1 MSKQKKQA
9 LAITRKDDLGMNYL
23 KSLENESKYQITV
36 DPDNIYDM
44 SAEHKKFVELFV
56 QYRNLA
62 VVAELMSIEPVLAK
76 DYFTRYSTQQEIRRI
91 NSAFYHR
98 QVATNIIAFEDI
110 GSYLSSWLIGSDI
123 TEADRLKKGEKLQV
137 VKLLM
142 DWHKSMREI
151 IQAPEIITIQTIED
165 EIKELSVANIK
176 QLLTTKSIL
185 KTNEEKKLSKPQ
197 FNSDD
202 KDELIAQLNEDNMLS
217 KEELEYLETLSVKDL
232 LSLLKDEVWL
242 WNKQNII

>member
-1 MSKQKKQA
+1 MSRKKKQE
-9 LAITRKDDLGMNYL
+9 ITNVRQSDIGMNYL
-23 KSLENESKYQITV
+23 KSLEDDPKYQIEV
-36 DPDNIYDM
+36 DPDGFYEM
-44 SAEHKKFVELFV
+44 SCEHKTFVKLFV

-62 VVAELMSIEPVLAK
+62 IVAELMNIEPAIAK
-76 DYFTRYSTQQEIRRI
+76 DYFARYSTQQEIRRI
-91 NSAFYHR
+91 NTAIYHR

-110 GSYLSSWLIGSDI
+110 GSYLSSWLIGADI

-142 DWHKSMREI
+142 DWHKNMREI
-151 IQAPEIITIQTIED
+151 IQKPEIITVQTIED

-197 FNSDD
+197 FSSDD

-232 LSLLKDEVWL
+232 LSLLKEEV
-242 WNKQNII
+242 

>member
-1 MSKQKKQA
+1 MSKKKKQEIVK
-9 LAITRKDDLGMNYL
+9 LRKDDLGMNYL
-23 KSLENESKYQITV
+23 KSLEDDPKYQIEV
-36 DPDNIYDM
+36 DPDDFYEM
-44 SAEHKKFVELFV
+44 SGEHKTFVKLFV

-62 VVAELMSIEPVLAK
+62 VVAELMELDPVTAK

-91 NSAFYHR
+91 NTAIYHR

-110 GSYLSSWLIGSDI
+110 GSYLSSWLIGADI
-123 TEADRLKKGEKLQV
+123 TEADRLKKSEKLQV

-151 IQAPEIITIQTIED
+151 IQKPEIITVQTIED

-176 QLLTTKSIL
+176 QLLATKSIL
-185 KTNEEKKLSKPQ
+185 KANEEKKMSKPLPDTD
-197 FNSDD
+197 N
-202 KDELIAQLNEDNMLS
+202 KDELIAQLNEDNVLS

-232 LSLLKDEVWL
+232 LALLKEDV
-242 WNKQNII
+242 

>member
-1 MSKQKKQA
+1 MSKKKKQEIVK
-9 LAITRKDDLGMNYL
+9 LRKDDLGMNYL
-23 KSLENESKYQITV
+23 KSLEDDPKYQIEV
-36 DPDNIYDM
+36 DPDDFYEM
-44 SAEHKKFVELFV
+44 SGEHKTFVKLFV

-62 VVAELMSIEPVLAK
+62 VVAELMELDPVTAK

-91 NSAFYHR
+91 NTAIYHR

-110 GSYLSSWLIGSDI
+110 GSYLSSWLIGADI
-123 TEADRLKKGEKLQV
+123 TEADRLKKSEKLQV

-151 IQAPEIITIQTIED
+151 IQKPEIITVQTIED

-176 QLLTTKSIL
+176 QLLATKSIL
-185 KTNEEKKLSKPQ
+185 KANEEKKMSKPLPDT
-197 FNSDD
+197 DD
-202 KDELIAQLNEDNMLS
+202 KDELIAQLNEDNALS

-232 LSLLKDEVWL
+232 LALLKEDV
-242 WNKQNII
+242 

>member
-1 MSKQKKQA
+1 MSKKKKQEIVK
-9 LAITRKDDLGMNYL
+9 LRKDDLGMNYL
-23 KSLENESKYQITV
+23 KSLEDDPKYQIEV
-36 DPDNIYDM
+36 DPDDFYEM
-44 SAEHKKFVELFV
+44 SGEHKTFVKLFV

-62 VVAELMSIEPVLAK
+62 VVAELMELDPVTAK

-91 NSAFYHR
+91 NTAIYHR

-110 GSYLSSWLIGSDI
+110 GSYLSSWLIGADI
-123 TEADRLKKGEKLQV
+123 TEADRLKKSEKLQV

-151 IQAPEIITIQTIED
+151 IQKPEIITVQTIED

-176 QLLTTKSIL
+176 QLLATKSIL
-185 KTNEEKKLSKPQ
+185 KANEEKKMSKPLP
-197 FNSDD
+197 NTDN
-202 KDELIAQLNEDNMLS
+202 KDELIAQLNEDNVLS

-232 LSLLKDEVWL
+232 LALLKEDV
-242 WNKQNII
+242 

>member
-1 MSKQKKQA
+1 MNVRQ
-9 LAITRKDDLGMNYL
+9 DDLGMNYL
-23 KSLENESKYQITV
+23 KSLEDDPKYQIEV
-36 DPDNIYDM
+36 DPDGFYEM
-44 SAEHKKFVELFV
+44 SSEHKTFVKLFV

-62 VVAELMSIEPVLAK
+62 VVAELMEIDPVTAK

-91 NSAFYHR
+91 NIAIYHR

-110 GSYLSSWLIGSDI
+110 GSYLSSWLIGADI

-142 DWHKSMREI
+142 DWHKNMREI
-151 IQAPEIITIQTIED
+151 IQKPEIITVQTIED

-176 QLLTTKSIL
+176 QLLATNSIL
-185 KTNEEKKLSKPQ
+185 KANEEKKLSKPLP
-197 FNSDD
+197 NTDD
-202 KDELIAQLNEDNMLS
+202 KDELIAQLNEGNMLS

-232 LSLLKDEVWL
+232 LTLLKEEV
-242 WNKQNII
+242 

>member
-1 MSKQKKQA
+1 MSKKKKQEIVK
-9 LAITRKDDLGMNYL
+9 LRKDDLGMNYL
-23 KSLENESKYQITV
+23 KSLEDDPKYQIEV
-36 DPDNIYDM
+36 DPDDFYEM
-44 SAEHKKFVELFV
+44 SGEHKTFVKLFV

-62 VVAELMSIEPVLAK
+62 VVAELMELDPVTAK

-91 NSAFYHR
+91 NTAIYHR

-110 GSYLSSWLIGSDI
+110 GSYLSSWLIGADI
-123 TEADRLKKGEKLQV
+123 TEADRLKKSEKLQV

-151 IQAPEIITIQTIED
+151 IQKPEIITVQTIED

-176 QLLTTKSIL
+176 QLLATKSIL
-185 KTNEEKKLSKPQ
+185 KANEEKKMSKPLPDT
-197 FNSDD
+197 DD
-202 KDELIAQLNEDNMLS
+202 KDELIAQLNEDNVLS

-232 LSLLKDEVWL
+232 LALLKEDV
-242 WNKQNII
+242 

>member
-1 MSKQKKQA
+1 MNKKKKQE
-9 LAITRKDDLGMNYL
+9 ITNVRQNDLGMNYL
-23 KSLENESKYQITV
+23 KSLEDDPKYQIDV
-36 DPDNIYDM
+36 DPNGFYEM
-44 SAEHKKFVELFV
+44 SDEHKTFVKLFV

-62 VVAELMSIEPVLAK
+62 VVAELMEIDPVTAK

-91 NSAFYHR
+91 NTAIYHR

-110 GSYLSSWLIGSDI
+110 GSYLSSWLIGADI

-151 IQAPEIITIQTIED
+151 IQKPEIITVQTIED

-176 QLLTTKSIL
+176 QLLATKSIL
-185 KTNEEKKLSKPQ
+185 KANKEKKPSKPLP
-197 FNSDD
+197 NTED
-202 KDELIAQLNEDNMLS
+202 KDELITQLNEDNMLS
-217 KEELEYLETLSVKDL
+217 KEELAYLETLSAKDL
-232 LSLLKDEVWL
+232 LALLKDEV
-242 WNKQNII
+242 